1 MKHRLFYTGF
11 WKVDKAEQLIE
22 NFRTF
27 KNLTGLFCFS
37 FDTPL
42 CSKLYISGYSF
53 STEIQGSG
61 CADYAFIDKEGDVIR
76 QPMLSLWVGPW
87 ATSDDQILI
96 LLTPENTKEEEIL
109 RGSTPCLKSY
119 NNHHKL
125 LLIPE
130 EYFAGPEYYSE
141 WSKEDIAN
149 VVKLPE
155 NN

>member
-11 WKVDKAEQLIE
+11 WAVSREEKLVE
-22 NFRTF
+22 NFRFF
-27 KNLTGLFCFS
+27 KNLTGLFAFS

-42 CSKLYISGYSF
+42 CPKLYVSSHSF
-53 STEIQGSG
+53 SHEIRGNG
-61 CADYAFIDKEGDVIR
+61 GADYGFIDEKSQTVK

-96 LLTPENTKEEEIL
+96 LLIPENVKEEEAL
-109 RGSTPCLKSY
+109 RGATPCLKSY
-119 NNHHKL
+119 SNHHKL

-130 EYFAGPEYYSE
+130 EYFAGPEYYLK
-141 WSKEDIAN
+141 WGKEDIAT